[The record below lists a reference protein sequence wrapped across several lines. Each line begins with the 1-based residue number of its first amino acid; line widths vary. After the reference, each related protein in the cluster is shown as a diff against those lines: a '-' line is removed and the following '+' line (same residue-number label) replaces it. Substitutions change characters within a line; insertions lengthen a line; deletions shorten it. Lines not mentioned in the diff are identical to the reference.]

1 MTDALAEAQGNRG
14 PVYLPVLEKPF
25 TRINNWL
32 ADNLRGNAIGY
43 GATLLKVFI
52 PYLVWNTVFDN
63 TRITSETGKK
73 PAPFSRYSYPLLRFS
88 KASNF
93 TYPYKDWP
101 SGAPQNIQPAAVP
114 ASR

>member
-1 MTDALAEAQGNRG
+1 MPDSGLAYAWAKRGVQRFVQQEAVRLVGE
-14 PVYLPVLEKPF
+14 L
-25 TRINNWL
+25 
-32 ADNLRGNAIGY
+32 LR

-63 TRITSETGKK
+63 TRISSETGKK

-88 KASNF
+88 KARNF
-93 TYPYKDWP
+93 AYPYTDWP
-101 SGAPQNIQPAAVP
+101 SGAPQNILPAAVP

>member
-1 MTDALAEAQGNRG
+1 
-14 PVYLPVLEKPF
+14 
-25 TRINNWL
+25 
-32 ADNLRGNAIGY
+32 LRGNALGY

-88 KASNF
+88 KAGDF
-93 TYPYKDWP
+93 RYPYKDWP
-101 SGAPQNIQPAAVP
+101 GDVPQVGQPWAVTAAG
-114 ASR
+114 